1 MDMGAVTDL
10 RYINSAIS
18 TARMVMA
25 HSLHSSL
32 GGLQATS
39 FAVEMG
45 AKLRNLST
53 PTSSDMYY
61 AWCAA
66 HPSHPIIPS
75 SPQGETSLS
84 KGHTSLMVTA
94 GVLICSMQEA
104 ATGTEAS
111 ARANNS
117 YSVQHESRLAC

>member
-1 MDMGAVTDL
+1 MGTVLADRACCLFWLQTAMDMGAVTDL
-10 RYINSAIS
+10 RYVKRAIS

-45 AKLRNLST
+45 AKLSNLST

-61 AWCAA
+61 AWCAT
-66 HPSHPIIPS
+66 PISSGIP
-75 SPQGETSLS
+75 
-84 KGHTSLMVTA
+84 
-94 GVLICSMQEA
+94 
-104 ATGTEAS
+104 GT
-111 ARANNS
+111 
-117 YSVQHESRLAC
+117 VQHTCSRSTSGSGCQASSLKLLSRLI

>member
-1 MDMGAVTDL
+1 MDTGAVTDL
-10 RYINSAIS
+10 RYINNAIS
-18 TARMVMA
+18 TARMVMR

-61 AWCAA
+61 AWCARMRA
-66 HPSHPIIPS
+66 DMHACLHQHPLLLLR
-75 SPQGETSLS
+75 TSR
-84 KGHTSLMVTA
+84 A
-94 GVLICSMQEA
+94 CS
-104 ATGTEAS
+104 AS
-111 ARANNS
+111 ARL
-117 YSVQHESRLAC
+117 LALEPVLSALHALMLLLGALLHLVHACML